1 MIFIYLYFHRWL
13 LSKDLSVWT
22 IYLQASFYIFLICHK
37 NLKTRKLIKRSNVD
51 IEISQH
57 LYIFILKFLMTAG
70 FFSFNRW
77 PLDKDLSVSWVIHPQ
92 PKFYYFFNLIYHKTL
107 EKPRFSNPGFLT
119 GPRFSKGRSFTGVW
133 RQIFKHVLI
142 VDYLFLGQI
151 LNRFSGDIYFLDSE
165 LPWSYFDFAYVSVV

>member
-1 MIFIYLYFHRWL
+1 MWVRIRLLSLIVLAVSWMRLNVFNSQTWYSFLVPQNTSWLRFSNKDVDIYIFILKFLMTAGCVSFNRWL

-37 NLKTRKLIKRSNVD
+37 NLKTRKLIKLSNVD

-70 FFSFNRW
+70 FVSFNRW

-92 PKFYYFFNLIYHKTL
+92 PKFYFFLI
-107 EKPRFSNPGFLT
+107 
-119 GPRFSKGRSFTGVW
+119 
-133 RQIFKHVLI
+133 
-142 VDYLFLGQI
+142 
-151 LNRFSGDIYFLDSE
+151 
-165 LPWSYFDFAYVSVV
+165 

>member
-37 NLKTRKLIKRSNVD
+37 ILKTRKLIKLSNVD

-70 FFSFNRW
+70 FVSFNRW

-92 PKFYYFFNLIYHKTL
+92 PKFYDFFNLIYHKTL

-119 GPRFSKGRSFTGVW
+119 GPRFSKGRSFTRVW

-142 VDYLFLGQI
+142 VD
-151 LNRFSGDIYFLDSE
+151 
-165 LPWSYFDFAYVSVV
+165 